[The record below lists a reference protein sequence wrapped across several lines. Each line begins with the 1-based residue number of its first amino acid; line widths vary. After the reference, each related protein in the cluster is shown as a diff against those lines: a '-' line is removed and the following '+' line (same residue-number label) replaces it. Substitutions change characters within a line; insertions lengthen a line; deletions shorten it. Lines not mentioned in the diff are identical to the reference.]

1 MDVTCAI
8 LAGGKSTR
16 MGKDKATMKV
26 CDKPLIQLVYEKVK
40 PVFKKII
47 IVSSVHDQFPGID
60 APIVRD
66 IAPFRSSM
74 VGIASALLS
83 ADTPYVFVLACD
95 MPFVTEQSIGYMLK
109 AVHGEEVVI
118 PRTQYGW
125 EALHAVYNRSCLSVM
140 LTHIWFNRLK
150 IIRTLPF
157 FSVREVREHPA
168 FINGKTSVFTNIN
181 VEEDLGLVEDLN
193 NISCVTPSS
202 G

>member
-16 MGKDKATMKV
+16 MGKDKATIEV
-26 CDKPLIQLVYEKVK
+26 YNKPLIEKVYERARH
-40 PVFKKII
+40 VFRKIL
-47 IVSSVHDQFPGID
+47 IVSSFHEQFPGID
-60 APIVRD
+60 APIIKDVS
-66 IAPFRSSM
+66 PFRSSM

-95 MPFVTEQSIGYMLK
+95 MPFVTPQSIKHVLK
-109 AVHGEEVVI
+109 EVHGEDIVI

-140 LTHIWFNRLK
+140 LTHIGFQRLK
-150 IIRTLPF
+150 ITRILPF
-157 FSVREVREHPA
+157 FSVREVGEHPA
-168 FINGKTSVFTNIN
+168 FLNKGVSVFTNIN
-181 VEEDLGLVEDLN
+181 VEEDLCLVQTFN
-193 NISCVTPSS
+193 N